1 MYGYKYFGKK
11 GLLIDWIINFVIV
24 KKGNLILFY
33 KKKLYILDVD
43 ECVDFLCG
51 DGVFCIN
58 VEGFYFCCCFFG
70 WSG

>member
-1 MYGYKYFGKK
+1 MSSRLDYKFCYSEERKFDFSEKRK
-11 GLLIDWIINFVIV
+11 FDFI
-24 KKGNLILFY
+24 FY
-33 KKKLYILDVD
+33 ENLYILDVD

-58 VEGFYFCCCFFG
+58 VEGFYFCCCLFG